1 MTSNTQ
7 ADQSHDYSSTAGS
20 RPLLQIKDLH
30 VVFDTDD
37 GVVHAVEGAGYDLYP
52 GETLA
57 VVGESG
63 AGKSVTAH
71 SVLGLVPRPPGRLV
85 SGNIMFDGS
94 DLARASEA
102 ELRRIRGRRISMVF
116 QEPMTSLNPVHT
128 VGKQIMEPM
137 LIHRVCNPR
146 QARRRALDLLRKVG
160 IAAPEQRMREYP
172 HQLSGGMRQRVM
184 IAIALACEPQIIIAD
199 EPTSALDVTVQL
211 QILRLLKNIQEQMGL
226 AVILITHDLGVVAEV
241 ADRVVVMYAGR
252 VVEAGSV
259 HEIFSESV
267 HPYVAGLRRSIPNL
281 EKEDEWLQVI
291 PGQVPDASDLPPGC
305 PFAPRCEFVMDRCR
319 SEDPPTT
326 VVESGHTVRCWLNGG
341 PRVEE
346 DLR

>member
-85 SGNIMFDGS
+85 SGHIMFDGS